1 MTSAPA
7 WRLLDERGCRRLA
20 AAVLLKAALDA
31 HAGDKLAASWLV
43 CETARLFADEL
54 GLGELWP
61 PAPSQLAGLR
71 DLRARARKLAL
82 ADGLEIE

>member
-1 MTSAPA
+1 M
-7 WRLLDERGCRRLA
+7 LDAGGCRRLA
-20 AAVLLKAALDA
+20 AAILLAAALDA
-31 HAGDKLAASWLV
+31 HAGDEAASAWLV

-71 DLRARARKLAL
+71 DLQRRARELTLVEAAC
-82 ADGLEIE
+82 